1 MHRYML
7 MSCTY
12 EVTLMHTLTHV
23 RTYTSMRTHIHTYM
37 YLRTYVHTYIHLRLC
52 MHVCIH
58 VSALKHYAFETV
70 RMSLDAYRRTWG
82 PGGKF
87 RIELRLWCLDV
98 RNKAFQAWS
107 SLSAVSTVSVLVWL
121 QAVWEWALAH
131 VSLLLIL
138 RGLNRVCAQEP
149 FKLSEASLSSAVG
162 LVSKWNRARQKQ
174 VSRLET
180 DKV

>member
-1 MHRYML
+1 MKL
-7 MSCTY
+7 LSCTHWHMY
-12 EVTLMHTLTHV
+12 VHIQVCAHTYIHICTCV
-23 RTYTSMRTHIHTYM
+23 RTYI
-37 YLRTYVHTYIHLRLC
+37 HTYIHLRLC

-107 SLSAVSTVSVLVWL
+107 SLSAVSTFSVLVWL
-121 QAVWEWALAH
+121 QAVWEWALAR